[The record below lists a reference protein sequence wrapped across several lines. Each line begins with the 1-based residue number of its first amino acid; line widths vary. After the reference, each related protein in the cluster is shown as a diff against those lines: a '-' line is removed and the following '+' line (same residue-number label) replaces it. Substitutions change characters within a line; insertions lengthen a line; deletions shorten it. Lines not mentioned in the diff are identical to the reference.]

1 MDIRYAVS
9 PLEYRSMS
17 SAELRDAFLIDVFKA
32 GAFSMTYFEVERTF
46 V

>member
-9 PLEYRSMS
+9 PLEYRSMG

-32 GAFSMTYFEVERTF
+32 VTPITNWQLCTPRS
-46 V
+46 